1 MSRRFIVAGLA
12 LALGMATL
20 PPVAQAQS
28 AQPPQPRTPIQH
40 FIVLMEE
47 KRSFDSYF
55 GGYPGAEVI
64 PEDACVLLDAADKTC
79 TKPKATQE
87 DTVALLDAPARRYAG
102 YITLD
107 HFTDKQVPF
116 YWNVADRFVLFDHY
130 FSSVQSKLN
139 ATNRNQM
146 QWVAGVTVKSERIP
160 PKGYGNLR
168 TIFDRL
174 EARGISW
181 KFYVEDYNAA
191 ITFRSR
197 QPNEALP
204 RQIVKVPL
212 LNLARFIDDPAL
224 SKRIVDLKEYYTD
237 LQNGTLPAVSYIV
250 ANGASEPTPKSLTL
264 GQRHLKTVM
273 QELMRSSA
281 WPASALLW
289 THDQSGGWYDH
300 VEPPQVDEF
309 GLGLRVPAML
319 ISPYAL
325 AGKVDSTV
333 LEHSSI
339 LKFIEYNWDLAPL
352 STRDANANNFLGAF
366 NFEAGPRAAEFLPW
380 ERATLIS
387 RTPREPVRLWIFV
400 FYGATLALAIV
411 LMGMLLRSMLSGK
424 PPPGGGKPFGPAA
437 WKLRT
442 QRNR

>member
-1 MSRRFIVAGLA
+1 MKRRHLSIAGIA
-12 LALGMATL
+12 LALGLAVL
-20 PPVAQAQS
+20 PPAARAQAP
-28 AQPPQPRTPIQH
+28 QPPEPRTPIRH
-40 FIVLMEE
+40 FLVLMEE

-55 GGYPGAEVI
+55 GAYPGADGI
-64 PEDACVLLDAADKTC
+64 PDDACVLLGAAHRECTRPDAAR
-79 TKPKATQE
+79 E
-87 DTVALLDAPARRYAG
+87 DSIALLDTPARRYSGFISLAH
-102 YITLD
+102 Y
-107 HFTDKQVPF
+107 TDRHIPYF
-116 YWNVADRFVLFDHY
+116 WNVADRYVLFDRY
-130 FSSVQSKLN
+130 FSSVQSALN

-146 QWVAGVTVKSERIP
+146 HWVAGISVKSKSIP

-181 KFYVEDYNAA
+181 KFYIEDYKPNV
-191 ITFRSR
+191 TFRSR
-197 QPNEALP
+197 LPNQALP

-212 LNLARFIDDPAL
+212 LNLARFVDDPVL

-264 GQRHLKTVM
+264 GQQHLKVVL

-281 WPASALLW
+281 WPSSALLW

-300 VEPPQVDEF
+300 VTPPQVDEF

-319 ISPYAL
+319 ISPFAWT
-325 AGKVDSTV
+325 GKVDNTV
-333 LEHSSI
+333 LEHNSI

-380 ERATLIS
+380 ERA
-387 RTPREPVRLWIFV
+387 RQNRPAAREPVRLWIFV
-400 FYGATLALAIV
+400 FYGGALALAVI
-411 LMGMLLRSMLSGK
+411 LTGALLWSMLAARSQK
-424 PPPGGGKPFGPAA
+424 PAA
-437 WKLRT
+437 RS
-442 QRNR
+442 RAPRYR